1 MSATGLAVFDRTL
14 HTTNTWLDQ
23 ILRDLGCDRKLAWR
37 ALGAVLHAL
46 RDRVP
51 LGLAIHFGAQLPLL
65 VRGLY
70 YDQWHPSEEPSRFR
84 SADEFLAYVQKGL
97 TGIHPVN
104 PEAAAQAVLRVINH
118 YVDPNEA
125 EKVRNSLPERIQA
138 LWPENNATMGRAHSV
153 A

>member
-1 MSATGLAVFDRTL
+1 MSATGLEVFDKTL

-23 ILRDLGCDRKLAWR
+23 IMRDLGPDRKLAWH

-51 LGLAIHFGAQLPLL
+51 LALAVHLGAQLPLL

-70 YDQWHPSEEPSRFR
+70 YDQWRPSEEPPRFR

-97 TGIHPVN
+97 TGIRPVN
-104 PEAAAQAVLRVINH
+104 AEVAAQAVLRVINH
-118 YVDPNEA
+118 YVDPDEA
-125 EKVRNSLPERIQA
+125 EKIRNSLPERIRA
-138 LWPENNATMGRAHSV
+138 LWPEDNATMGRAHS
-153 A
+153 AA